1 MSSFNWGA
9 DRTTLLRIYQA
20 LCLCKFEYGC
30 QVYGSACKTI
40 LAKLDVV
47 HNMASRI
54 CTGAYRTLPIES
66 LYVESGIPPLFIPRD
81 EFGLRYVS
89 RVLTSKLNP
98 NFKYMKQPTDRAPTR
113 PRLPKPLEVRLAAS
127 ADQIRLTPSAVSE
140 ICPPKFPPWFR
151 LNVKICSVRASKSN
165 SSDAQLRASFLE
177 HASEHDNSC
186 HIYTYGSKSSSGV
199 GCSVVTPDNIIK
211 KGCLLILLY
220 LQQNCWQF

>member
-1 MSSFNWGA
+1 M
-9 DRTTLLRIYQA
+9 RTELHLLKVCTL
-20 LCLCKFEYGC
+20 
-30 QVYGSACKTI
+30 
-40 LAKLDVV
+40 
-47 HNMASRI
+47 
-54 CTGAYRTLPIES
+54 TLE
-66 LYVESGIPPLFIPRD
+66 IPPLFIRR
-81 EFGLRYVS
+81 EELGLRYIS

-140 ICPPKFPPWFR
+140 ICPQKFPPWVR

-177 HASEHDNSC
+177 HASEQD
-186 HIYTYGSKSSSGV
+186 GSKSSSGV